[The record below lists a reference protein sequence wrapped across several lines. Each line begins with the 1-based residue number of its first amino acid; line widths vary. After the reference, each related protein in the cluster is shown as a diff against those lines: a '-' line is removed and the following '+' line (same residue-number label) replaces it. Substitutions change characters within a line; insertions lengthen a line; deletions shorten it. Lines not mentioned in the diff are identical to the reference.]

1 MTNDRYQISNLTL
14 IAKENIE
21 HAEAISRVLQNHI
34 NRVCLTLSESVHLN
48 SSSSLTLRNSDNP
61 CQAVTDLLQAPPAR
75 KLPALYVLDSIAKN
89 VGSPY
94 TVYFGRNLHQTFMHA
109 YSQVDMNVRR
119 KLEEM
124 LKTWREPVPG
134 SSSTTPVFPISS
146 TQSIVDNLNKFRAA
160 TAANPRYQ
168 GTPVQ
173 GGPARVASAQQSYRQ
188 TPTPPQSAVQYPPAL
203 PTHIR
208 SPQPHSVTP
217 TISGQPYSQAPLNSY
232 AQPHTSQPSPY
243 YQLPQQN
250 APAPTAQFRSL
261 AASQYSIPSGAHATS
276 SGPVDIQKL
285 HVDIDDLTTDA
296 KIECATHPMDQAA
309 QRHLTTLQTLKE
321 ILDSGST
328 SEEDLINI
336 RNTIMQQMSD
346 KLAAVRQNAALA
358 STSMQLQQQYA
369 TPQPQ
374 IQHTHAPPI
383 TAPSIFNTANLA
395 ELLRATANQPQQQ
408 QQHQAK
414 PQPNFYSQ
422 QHPGGHAPLLS
433 GLNPSPAPPAVTENP
448 LLAQLRASGL
458 LSLAPTPTQGLT
470 PPLSALANFAT
481 DTHIEVSF
489 TSAAIKIPR
498 PHLMQTFLK
507 ARPNQC
513 STCGR
518 RFTSDGIGREKK
530 AAHLDWHFKTKERM
544 LEAEKR
550 GQNRSWYVDERD
562 WIASKEYE
570 DDAGPVATNGTAANG
585 TSANAKKKI
594 DFVKAP
600 TDPVIRS
607 LPCPIDQEPFKSEWS
622 EEVQDFIWK
631 DAIHVG
637 GRYYHASCYA
647 EVTKGRD
654 KDGVSTPGPIGRTAT
669 PDSVLGKRKAEASP
683 RQRFEPRG

>member
-1 MTNDRYQISNLTL
+1 MSGLPSDEVAEDYKGSLEDLMTNDRYQISNLTL
-14 IAKENIE
+14 IAKENTE

-34 NRVCLTLSESVHLN
+34 NR
-48 SSSSLTLRNSDNP
+48 
-61 CQAVTDLLQAPPAR
+61 APPAR

-109 YSQVDMNVRR
+109 YSQVDTNVRR

-134 SSSTTPVFPISS
+134 SLSTTPVFPISS
-146 TQSIVDNLNKFRAA
+146 TQTIVDNLNKFRAA

-168 GTPVQ
+168 ATPVQ
-173 GGPARVASAQQSYRQ
+173 GVPARVASAQQVYRQ
-188 TPTPPQSAVQYPPAL
+188 TPTPPQSAVQYPPTL

-208 SPQPHSVTP
+208 SPQPHPVTP
-217 TISGQPYSQAPLNSY
+217 IGSGQPYSQAPLNSY
-232 AQPHTSQPSPY
+232 AQPYPSQPNPY
-243 YQLPQQN
+243 YQPPQQPPPTT
-250 APAPTAQFRSL
+250 APQFRNLST
-261 AASQYSIPSGAHATS
+261 SQYPVPSTGHANS
-276 SGPVDIQKL
+276 SSSVDVQKL
-285 HVDIDDLTTDA
+285 HADIDDLTTDA

-321 ILDSGST
+321 ILDGGST
-328 SEEDLINI
+328 SEQDLVNI

-346 KLAAVRQNAALA
+346 KLATARQNSAAA
-358 STSMQLQQQYA
+358 PMSLQQQYS

-374 IQHTHAPPI
+374 IQHTQPPPI
-383 TAPSIFNTANLA
+383 VMPSIFNTTNLA
-395 ELLRATANQPQQQ
+395 ELLRATANQPP
-408 QQHQAK
+408 QHQTI
-414 PQPNFYSQ
+414 PQSSFYSQ
-422 QHPGGHAPLLS
+422 QSSGGPTALLS
-433 GLNPSPAPPAVTENP
+433 GMTPSPVPGAVTDNP

-458 LSLAPTPTQGLT
+458 LSFVPTPPQGVT
-470 PPLSALANFAT
+470 PPLSSLATFASEAR
-481 DTHIEVSF
+481 IEVTF
-489 TSAAIKIPR
+489 TSAAIRIPR
-498 PHLMQTFLK
+498 PHLVQTFIN

-518 RFTSDGIGREKK
+518 RFTSDEIGREKK

-562 WIASKEYE
+562 WIGSKEYE
-570 DDAGPVATNGTAANG
+570 DDAGLIDNNGTVANG
-585 TSANAKKKI
+585 APVNAKKKV

-600 TDPVIRS
+600 TDPIIRS

-622 EEVQDFIWK
+622 EEVQDFIWE
-631 DAIHVG
+631 DAIQVR

-654 KDGVSTPGPIGRTAT
+654 KDGASTPGPSGRTTT
-669 PDSVLGKRKAEASP
+669 PDSVLGKRKAEQDMNNTKS
-683 RQRFEPRG
+683 RLKVE